1 MKMIITSK
9 ILETEFK
16 RLINSYNQYYWA
28 TAWAS
33 SSTTIFNELISRKKQ
48 IKKIV
53 VGIHFYQT
61 HPDFIE
67 AFVDNDR
74 VHFIEQP
81 DGTFHPKLYLFYNN
95 DEDWEVIVGSANF
108 TNSAFNKNTEASILI
123 SNKDND
129 SKTILSDTK
138 SLIENS
144 WNEGKIFNKSD
155 LDNYRITWKNQLVKI
170 KSLSG
175 KYGSN
180 KKNPIPIYNV
190 AVSNRTWQQYIN
202 LINDE
207 GVEIL
212 NQRLT
217 VIRLAQ
223 EIFDNDN
230 HFNKIDEEKRKF
242 IAGIPNRL
250 DNDGNW
256 LWGVFGSMKG
266 AGIFKNRIIKND
278 INISL
283 ALDKIP
289 SVGTVTKKQY
299 DKYIELFQRAFIGTK
314 LENGNNLATAT
325 RLLSMKR
332 PDTFVCFDS
341 KNKSE
346 LCRDFGIIQSEMN
359 FERYWEDIVLR
370 IYDCNWW
377 INPDPVNEIE
387 EKISMARA
395 AFLDSL
401 YYEE

>member
-1 MKMIITSK
+1 MKMITTSK
-9 ILETEFK
+9 ILEKEFK
-16 RLINSYNQYYWA
+16 RLISTYREFFWA

-33 SSTTIFNELISRKKQ
+33 SSTTIFNELVSRKRQ
-48 IKKIV
+48 IKKII

-67 AFVDNDR
+67 AFVNNDR
-74 VHFIEQP
+74 VHFIQQP
-81 DGTFHPKLYLFYNN
+81 DGTFHPKVYLFYNSD
-95 DEDWEVIVGSANF
+95 DEWEVIIGSANF

-129 SKTILSDTK
+129 SKTILTDTK
-138 SLIENS
+138 NLIEKS
-144 WNEGKIFNKSD
+144 WNEGKTFNNIE
-155 LDNYRITWKNQLVKI
+155 LNNYRLTWRNQQAKI

-180 KKNPIPIYNV
+180 KKIPIPIYNV
-190 AVSNRTWQQYIN
+190 AVANRTWRQYIDR
-202 LINDE
+202 INNE
-207 GVEIL
+207 GAETL
-212 NQRLT
+212 NHRLT
-217 VIRLAQ
+217 VINLAH
-223 EIFDNDN
+223 EIFEDNN
-230 HFNKIDEEKRKF
+230 HFHTIGLEERKF
-242 IAGIPNRL
+242 IAGIPNHL
-250 DNDGNW
+250 ENDGNW

-266 AGIFKNRIIKND
+266 AGIFKNRIIEND

-283 ALDKIP
+283 ALGKIP

-299 DKYIELFQRAFIGTK
+299 DNYIELFQSAFIGTQ
-314 LENGNNLATAT
+314 LENANNLATAT

-332 PDTFVCFDS
+332 PDTFVCLDS

-377 INPDPVNEIE
+377 INPDPKNDIE